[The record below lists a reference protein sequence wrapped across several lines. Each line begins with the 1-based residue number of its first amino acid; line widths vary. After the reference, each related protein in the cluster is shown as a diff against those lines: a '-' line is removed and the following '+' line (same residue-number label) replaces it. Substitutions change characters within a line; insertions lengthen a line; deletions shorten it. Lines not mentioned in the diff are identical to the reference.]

1 VPVGEDSNART
12 GRIAFARI
20 TTPDERRQLP
30 FDLSPSIVA
39 SIKPRTQIERY
50 NRRWRIGRVER
61 RNHLLSGRIGYEA
74 AGGVAELWNEKIDD
88 FEEISVLQGRTSPFA
103 VDLNSRRVAFQLRT
117 PHIRARTFT
126 GAFQAL
132 MNEASTVYRWRVI
145 EEISHIPWIE
155 WRSSVER
162 ITELRFRLYR
172 PNPNYGDRQQLRT
185 LIEEGN
191 AEMLRVLF
199 RGSSLNRVG
208 TVSVGRR

>member
-1 VPVGEDSNART
+1 
-12 GRIAFARI
+12 
-20 TTPDERRQLP
+20 
-30 FDLSPSIVA
+30 
-39 SIKPRTQIERY
+39 
-50 NRRWRIGRVER
+50 
-61 RNHLLSGRIGYEA
+61 
-74 AGGVAELWNEKIDD
+74 
-88 FEEISVLQGRTSPFA
+88 
-103 VDLNSRRVAFQLRT
+103 
-117 PHIRARTFT
+117 
-126 GAFQAL
+126 